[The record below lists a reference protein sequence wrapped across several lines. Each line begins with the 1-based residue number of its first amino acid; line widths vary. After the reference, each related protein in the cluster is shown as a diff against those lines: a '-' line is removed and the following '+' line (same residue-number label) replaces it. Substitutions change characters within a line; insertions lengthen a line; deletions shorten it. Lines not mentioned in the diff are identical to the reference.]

1 MTTSGH
7 FPRALELVQFLSV
20 YCTSLSSQQ
29 QNRVSQFQIAS
40 FTQISLSD
48 SAPCKICPGS
58 CLTPSA
64 LILPTFALLSS
75 LFAVAAVFVMYDLYE
90 ARNSTRS
97 SSSGLMQDR
106 LLAAETASAQGRP
119 SRGRKIAVFCI
130 KYIRGL
136 TETISSYVLMPSS
149 FVFVMNVWPTS
160 FMQND
165 VRGQAMI
172 VALPVITLLL
182 RFLVIRQR
190 VVDLSSSDQKQLCV
204 SSVVSVAN
212 AVIFAIFFKQS
223 GYDQQASTFAS
234 ATLPKYLVL
243 AMLASQLI
251 AQTVIRIKA
260 TEASIFDNTDWPWF
274 VENSKPS
281 SSMFSLNELAVY
293 RSSWNLKVS
302 PRQSETQPVVKG
314 SIKRGSRG
322 VAISVLKFLLLNYL
336 SISQMVMVIIG
347 IVSSGATTLV
357 SIETSSVVIGTI
369 PLVTS
374 GTVLLYNVAK
384 FIRFFRKKW
393 IERTEKQ
400 AGSRRSD
407 KESFRTLGST

>member
-136 TETISSYVLMPSS
+136 TETTSSYVLMPSS

-172 VALPVITLLL
+172 AALPVITLLL
-182 RFLVIRQR
+182 RFLVIRQQ

-204 SSVVSVAN
+204 SSVVSVAI
-212 AVIFAIFFKQS
+212 AVIFAIFFKQARH
-223 GYDQQASTFAS
+223 DQQASMFAS
-234 ATLPKYLVL
+234 ATLPQYLVL

-260 TEASIFDNTDWPWF
+260 TEASIFDNRDWPWN
-274 VENSKPS
+274 VKKSKPS
-281 SSMFSLNELAVY
+281 STNELAIY
-293 RSSWNLKVS
+293 RSSWQFKVS
-302 PRQSETQPVVKG
+302 PRQSETKPVV
-314 SIKRGSRG
+314 RGSTG

-336 SISQMVMVIIG
+336 SISQIVMVIIG